1 MTRCLYWQ
9 SLIVVGEWRA
19 TPRPCER

>member
-9 SLIVVGEWRA
+9 SLIVVSEWRA